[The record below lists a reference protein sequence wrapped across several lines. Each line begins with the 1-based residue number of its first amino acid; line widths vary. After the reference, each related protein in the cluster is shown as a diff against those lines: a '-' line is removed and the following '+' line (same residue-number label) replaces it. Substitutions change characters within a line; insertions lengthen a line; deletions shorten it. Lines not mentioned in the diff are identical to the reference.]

1 MKGRK
6 EGEREVGKEESEGGK
21 EEDRKIEKGINLS
34 NL

>member
-6 EGEREVGKEESEGGK
+6 EGEREAGKEEREGGK
-21 EEDRKIEKGINLS
+21 EEDRKIEKRINPS